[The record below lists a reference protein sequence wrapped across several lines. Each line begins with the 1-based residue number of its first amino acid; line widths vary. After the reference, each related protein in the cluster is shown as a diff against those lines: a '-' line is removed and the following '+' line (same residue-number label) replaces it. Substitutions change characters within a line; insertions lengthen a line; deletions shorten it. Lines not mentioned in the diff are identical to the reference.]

1 MAKKRMR
8 GSNSSEAQTTSES
21 SSPSKRGTNLSNE
34 RKTEILKMFN
44 RMDPNGNGYVEQH
57 EFEDYMINNDVSL
70 GRN

>member
-8 GSNSSEAQTTSES
+8 GSNSSEAPTTSE

>member
-8 GSNSSEAQTTSES
+8 GSNSSESTSES